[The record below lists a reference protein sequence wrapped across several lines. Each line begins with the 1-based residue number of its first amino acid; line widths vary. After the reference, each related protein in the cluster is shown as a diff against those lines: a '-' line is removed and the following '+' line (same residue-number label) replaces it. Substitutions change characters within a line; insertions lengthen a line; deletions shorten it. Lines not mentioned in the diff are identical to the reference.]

1 VDALRDLAA
10 RRDGGRIAPFQWIV
24 IETSGVADPAPVL
37 HAIMADHELALRYRV
52 AGVVTLVDAVNGL
65 ATLQHNTESMRQVAV
80 ADTLALAKSDLLD
93 RTGRRAELASLT
105 ASLRAL
111 NPAAPI
117 VDIAAGEF
125 CAVDLIALDFFDSAI
140 LSSVDIPSATFH
152 SASIGAYSLRLAE
165 PVEAPAFSLF
175 LDLLRAA
182 LGPRLLRVKGL
193 VALAE
198 HPAEPLVIQGV
209 QHIFHVPR
217 RLKAWPDEARSTR
230 IVLVVD
236 GIDRAIVDR
245 LWAALSSAPQVDGP
259 DLAALAQS
267 SLSAARG
274 LLA

>member
-1 VDALRDLAA
+1 
-10 RRDGGRIAPFQWIV
+10 
-24 IETSGVADPAPVL
+24 
-37 HAIMADHELALRYRV
+37 
-52 AGVVTLVDAVNGL
+52 
-65 ATLQHNTESMRQVAV
+65 
-80 ADTLALAKSDLLD
+80 
-93 RTGRRAELASLT
+93 
-105 ASLRAL
+105 
-111 NPAAPI
+111 
-117 VDIAAGEF
+117 
-125 CAVDLIALDFFDSAI
+125 
-140 LSSVDIPSATFH
+140 
-152 SASIGAYSLRLAE
+152 LRLAE
-165 PVEAPAFSLF
+165 PVTAPAFSLF